1 MSSRI
6 LIFLGLLFAVVL
18 LISSEVSARDLAAQT
33 STDNNNVEETDQ
45 IGYGGGCKY
54 GCCGYGYGPCERCCS
69 YAGEAVDAEPE
80 AKPHN

>member
-33 STDNNNVEETDQ
+33 STDNNNEETDQ